1 METLRLLLQIHIPG
15 ASNNKYQNIYANNY
29 YGSGLNL
36 TDIPFSGIT
45 GYPIDYTVPTI
56 TNKPTIPANTS
67 DLTNDSGFLT
77 AITGQDIGNL
87 QNVYITSV
95 QNGHVLKYNST
106 SEIGKTEWAEV
117 PRKLYPKC

>member
-1 METLRLLLQIHIPG
+1 MIIL
-15 ASNNKYQNIYANNY
+15 
-29 YGSGLNL
+29 
-36 TDIPFSGIT
+36 
-45 GYPIDYTVPTI
+45 VPTI

-67 DLTNDSGFLT
+67 DLTHDSGFLT

-106 SEIGKTEWAEV
+106 SGNWENGVGGSSQETPTLNASVISTDDSVLLLLLFHRRGGGAK
-117 PRKLYPKC
+117 